1 MIVANKLSNANKE
14 QLNNSGILW
23 VELQTENGYRRFEQV
38 LNNLLIPCKS
48 FTGNLDEALEKI
60 LSLILSDDIPDSVT
74 PEVVLKESLFNAT
87 SNSDLLIDIE

>member
-38 LNNLLIPCKS
+38 LNTLSIPCKS
-48 FTGNLDEALEKI
+48 YTGNLDEALEKI

-87 SNSDLLIDIE
+87 SNSNLLIEIE